1 MPKIDITKVLGIA
14 GALLGL
20 AGTLISGM
28 ASDKKMKTDIAEEV
42 SRQLA
47 NQNKQ

>member
-1 MPKIDITKVLGIA
+1 MPKIDLTKILGIA

-28 ASDKKMKTDIAEEV
+28 ASDKKMKDGIAEEV
-42 SRQLA
+42 SRQLSDT
-47 NQNKQ
+47 NKQ